1 MPTKLCLG
9 AVLSAFAGL
18 ALAAQA
24 PNSVALSLK
33 ETTGIRRYGYPV
45 GVRVPFPQGSL
56 ASSADTRLVLKGTE
70 VSAQYT
76 DEGKWPDGSVQWLA
90 VNFNATIGPDESQ
103 TYQLEYGLDV
113 KPGPRMVRKLN
124 LLEFLLI
131 RDGSLKARD
140 NELTRCRESSIRSG
154 SC

>member
-1 MPTKLCLG
+1 MSTKLCLS

-90 VNFNATIGPDESQ
+90 VNASPSSVTVSPRGGGPGFTSRP
-103 TYQLEYGLDV
+103 Y
-113 KPGPRMVRKLN
+113 
-124 LLEFLLI
+124 
-131 RDGSLKARD
+131 
-140 NELTRCRESSIRSG
+140 SS
-154 SC
+154 